1 MELPNPHNHDSRW
14 CTLSK
19 QKTKKTVITNE
30 KLYEIKNEIHISD
43 NIQLDID
50 QPNTS
55 TSQKMGSS
63 IIVAQILKE
72 KLFFLKLPN
81 MFK

>member
-14 CTLSK
+14 YTLSK
-19 QKTKKTVITNE
+19 QKTVITNE
-30 KLYEIKNEIHISD
+30 KLYEMKNEIHKSD
-43 NIQLDID
+43 NIQLD

-63 IIVAQILKE
+63 IILAQILKE
-72 KLFFLKLPN
+72 KLFF
-81 MFK
+81 